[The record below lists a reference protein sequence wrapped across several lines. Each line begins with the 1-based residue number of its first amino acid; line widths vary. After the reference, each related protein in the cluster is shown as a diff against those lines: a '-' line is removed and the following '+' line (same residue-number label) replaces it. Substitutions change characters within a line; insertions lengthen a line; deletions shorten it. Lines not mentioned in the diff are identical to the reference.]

1 MEPETEIDLQM
12 KWNKII
18 HQVREKEQQIEA
30 YKIKD
35 FRVEETYKENFKS
48 VALPNLS
55 LCAHLISN
63 WQYNLKKTNS
73 DRSKSNVRFFQEN
86 T

>member
-1 MEPETEIDLQM
+1 V
-12 KWNKII
+12 KK
-18 HQVREKEQQIEA
+18 KEQQIEA

-35 FRVEETYKENFKS
+35 FRVGETYEENFKP

-55 LCAHLISN
+55 LCAHLVSN

-73 DRSKSNVRFFQEN
+73 GGSKSNVRFFQEN